1 MSEQIK
7 YWNPEIYLKAWNFA
21 SFAHQSQLMPSSNV
35 PYLNHI
41 GSVAMEAMTAITYSD
56 NIKHPDLL
64 IQCALLHDAI
74 EDTDINYEEI
84 KKEFSIEVAQGV
96 LALTKNKELPTK
108 QEQMSDSLNRIT
120 QQPPE
125 IWMVK
130 MCDRITNLQQ
140 PPKHWSQEKIINYRQ
155 EAILIWERLGKANQY
170 LAQRLNN
177 KITQYPQN

>member
-1 MSEQIK
+1 MK

-21 SFAHQSQLMPSSNV
+21 SLAHQSQLMPSSNV
-35 PYLNHI
+35 PYLNHL

-64 IQCALLHDAI
+64 IQCALLHDVI

-84 KKEFSIEVAQGV
+84 KEEFSLEVAEGV
-96 LALTKNKELPTK
+96 SALTKNQELPTK
-108 QEQMSDSLNRIT
+108 QEQMSDSLNRII

-140 PPKHWSQEKIINYRQ
+140 PPKHWNREKIIYYRQ

-177 KITQYPQN
+177 KITQYQQD